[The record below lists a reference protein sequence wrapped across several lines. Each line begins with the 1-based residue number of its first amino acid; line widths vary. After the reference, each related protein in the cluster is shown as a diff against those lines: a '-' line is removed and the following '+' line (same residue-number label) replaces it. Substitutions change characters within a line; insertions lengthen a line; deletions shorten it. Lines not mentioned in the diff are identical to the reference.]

1 MDSVHEELNNLQL
14 SEPEATL
21 TPEENH
27 QTSPKHEP
35 EDVVGEEEIP
45 VEEPEPEPEDV
56 EPEPE
61 PEHTQVDNNNPSVR
75 KIKTGKQ
82 QTGMKNMS
90 FGVGAA
96 VTPTNKMEF
105 DQEDRGDFGVVK
117 INRPPGKIMSP
128 NNDDAMSTSSKTTAG
143 GDGFTDQGYYDL
155 KFYHNKL
162 W

>member
-1 MDSVHEELNNLQL
+1 MESVHEELSNLQL
-14 SEPEATL
+14 SEPEAIL
-21 TPEENH
+21 TPE
-27 QTSPKHEP
+27 PEP
-35 EDVVGEEEIP
+35 EEE
-45 VEEPEPEPEDV
+45 EEPEPEPEPEQQP

-61 PEHTQVDNNNPSVR
+61 PEPEEHQADNNNPLLR

-96 VTPTNKMEF
+96 VTPSNKMEF
-105 DQEDRGDFGVVK
+105 DQEDRRGDFGVVK
-117 INRPPGKIMSP
+117 INRPHGKMMSP
-128 NNDDAMSTSSKTTAG
+128 NNDDAMSTSSKATAG
-143 GDGFTDQGYYDL
+143 GDGFTGQGYYDL

>member
-1 MDSVHEELNNLQL
+1 MESVHEELNHLQL
-14 SEPEATL
+14 NEPEATL
-21 TPEENH
+21 TPE
-27 QTSPKHEP
+27 PEP
-35 EDVVGEEEIP
+35 EEE
-45 VEEPEPEPEDV
+45 EEPEPEPEPEQ

-61 PEHTQVDNNNPSVR
+61 PEPEPEDHHADNNNPLLR
-75 KIKTGKQ
+75 KFKTGKQ

-96 VTPTNKMEF
+96 VTPSNKMEF

-117 INRPPGKIMSP
+117 INRPPGKMMSSP
-128 NNDDAMSTSSKTTAG
+128 NNDDAMSTSSKATAG
-143 GDGFTDQGYYDL
+143 GDGFTGQGYYDL